1 MSELLYQGD
10 GYLRECTARVTAVD
24 ERGVQLDRTV
34 FYPVGGGQPGDR
46 GRLDLPDGS
55 GIEIVDARKGDEADT
70 VLHVPADPVSKGI
83 VGAEV
88 SAVIDWDRRHR
99 LMRMHTCMHLLS
111 VVIPADVTG
120 GSIRDG
126 SGRLDFDLPEPLK
139 DKEHLTREL
148 NRLIDEDL
156 PVETIWVT
164 DEELAAR
171 PDLVKT
177 MSVKPPSGQGWVRLL
192 AIGDVD
198 LQACGGTH
206 VARTGE
212 IGRVLVTR
220 TEKKGRRNRRV
231 NVAFA
236 PPEEP
241 GPGRPGLPAG

>member
-10 GYLRECTARVTAVD
+10 GYLRECTARVIAAD
-24 ERGVQLDRTV
+24 ERGIQLDRTV
-34 FYPVGGGQPGDR
+34 FYAAGGGQPGDR
-46 GRLDLPDGS
+46 GRLIQPDGA
-55 GIEIVDARKGDEADT
+55 GIEIVDTRKGDGADS
-70 VLHVPADPVSKGI
+70 VVHVPESPPSESI
-83 VGAEV
+83 VGTEV
-88 SAVIDWDRRHR
+88 TAVIDWERRHR

-126 SGRLDFDLPEPLK
+126 SGRLDFDLPEPLR

-148 NRLIDEDL
+148 NRLVEQDL
-156 PVETIWVT
+156 PVKTIWVT

-177 MSVKPPSGQGWVRLL
+177 MSVKPPSGQGRVRLL

-212 IGRVLVTR
+212 IGRVVVTK
-220 TEKKGRRNRRV
+220 TEKKGRHNRRV

-236 PPEEP
+236 P
-241 GPGRPGLPAG
+241 

>member
-10 GYLRECTARVTAVD
+10 GYLRECTARVIGAD
-24 ERGVQLDRTV
+24 ERGIQLDRTV

-46 GRLDLPDGS
+46 GKLDLPDGS
-55 GIEIVDARKGDEADT
+55 RIEIVDARKGDEADS
-70 VLHVPADPVSKGI
+70 VLHVPAGPVSEGV
-83 VGAEV
+83 VGAKV
-88 SAVIDWDRRHR
+88 SAVIDWDRRYR

-126 SGRLDFDLPEPLK
+126 SGRLDFDLPEPLQ
-139 DKEHLTREL
+139 DKERLTQEL
-148 NRLIDEDL
+148 NHLIEEDL
-156 PVETIWVT
+156 PVKTVWVT

-177 MSVKPPSGQGWVRLL
+177 MSVKPPSGQGRVRLL

-212 IGRVLVTR
+212 IGPVLVTR

-231 NVAFA
+231 NIAFA
-236 PPEEP
+236 PS
-241 GPGRPGLPAG
+241 G

>member
-10 GYLRECTARVTAVD
+10 GYLRECTARVIAAD

-34 FYPVGGGQPGDR
+34 FYAAGGGQPGDR
-46 GRLDLPDGS
+46 GRLVLPDGT
-55 GIEIVDARKGDEADT
+55 GIEIVDTRKGDGAGS
-70 VLHVPADPVSKGI
+70 VVHVPEGPASESI
-83 VGAEV
+83 VGTEV
-88 SAVIDWDRRHR
+88 TAVIDWERRHR

-126 SGRLDFDLPEPLK
+126 SGRLDFDLPEPLQ

-148 NRLIDEDL
+148 NRLVEQDL

-177 MSVKPPSGQGWVRLL
+177 MSAKPPSGQGRVRLL

-212 IGRVLVTR
+212 IGRVVVTK
-220 TEKKGRRNRRV
+220 TEKKGRHNRRV

-236 PPEEP
+236 PS
-241 GPGRPGLPAG
+241 

>member
-10 GYLRECTARVTAVD
+10 GYLRRCDARITAVD
-24 ERGVQLDRTV
+24 ERGIELDRTV
-34 FYPVGGGQPGDR
+34 FYAMGGGQPGDQ
-46 GRLDLPDGS
+46 GGLILSDGS
-55 GIEIVDARKGDEADT
+55 RIDVVDTRKAGGGAT
-70 VLHVPADPVSKGI
+70 VVHVPAEPVSGSL

-88 SAVIDWDRRHR
+88 TAVIDWDRRHR

-111 VVIPADVTG
+111 VVIPAEVTG

-126 SGRLDFDLPEPLK
+126 SGRLDFDLPQEVP
-139 DKEHLTREL
+139 DKEHVTREL
-148 NRLIDEDL
+148 NRLVEENL
-156 PVETIWVT
+156 PVNTVWVT

-177 MSVKPPSGQGWVRLL
+177 MSVKPPSGHGRVRLL

-212 IGRVLVTR
+212 IGPVVVTKI
-220 TEKKGRRNRRV
+220 EKKGRHNRRV

-236 PPEEP
+236 P
-241 GPGRPGLPAG
+241 A

>member
-10 GYLRECTARVTAVD
+10 GYLRECTARVIAAD
-24 ERGVQLDRTV
+24 ERGIQLDRTV
-34 FYPVGGGQPGDR
+34 FYAAGGGQPGDR
-46 GRLDLPDGS
+46 GKLVLPDGTA
-55 GIEIVDARKGDEADT
+55 IEIVDTRKGDGADS
-70 VLHVPADPVSKGI
+70 VVHVPESPVSGSI
-83 VGAEV
+83 MGAEV
-88 SAVIDWDRRHR
+88 TAVIDWERRHR

-126 SGRLDFDLPEPLK
+126 SGRLDFDLPEPLQ

-148 NRLIDEDL
+148 NRLVEQDL
-156 PVETIWVT
+156 PVKTIWVT

-177 MSVKPPSGQGWVRLL
+177 MSVKPPSGQGRVRLL

-212 IGRVLVTR
+212 IGEVVVTKV
-220 TEKKGRRNRRV
+220 EKKGRHNRRV

-236 PPEEP
+236 PS
-241 GPGRPGLPAG
+241 

>member
-1 MSELLYQGD
+1 M
-10 GYLRECTARVTAVD
+10 A
-24 ERGVQLDRTV
+24 
-34 FYPVGGGQPGDR
+34 
-46 GRLDLPDGS
+46 LPDGS
-55 GIEIVDARKGDEADT
+55 GIEIVDARKGDESDT
-70 VLHVPADPVSKGI
+70 VLHVPAGPVSKGI

-88 SAVIDWDRRHR
+88 SAAIDWDRRHR

-139 DKEHLTREL
+139 DKERLTREL

-177 MSVKPPSGQGWVRLL
+177 MSVKPPAGQGRVRLL

-236 PPEEP
+236 PPEEL
-241 GPGRPGLPAG
+241 GPGFSAG

>member
-10 GYLRECTARVTAVD
+10 GYLRECGARVIAAE
-24 ERGVQLDRTV
+24 ERGIQLDRTV
-34 FYPVGGGQPGDR
+34 FYAAGGGQPGDR
-46 GRLDLPDGS
+46 GRLVLPDGS
-55 GIEIVDARKGDEADT
+55 GIEIVDARKGDEPDS
-70 VLHVPADPVSKGI
+70 VLHVPASPVSESI
-83 VGAEV
+83 VGTSVTA
-88 SAVIDWDRRHR
+88 AIDWDRRYR

-120 GSIRDG
+120 GAIRDG
-126 SGRLDFDLPEPLK
+126 SARLDFDLPQPLQ

-148 NRLIDEDL
+148 NRLVEEDL
-156 PVETIWVT
+156 PVTTIWVT

-177 MSVKPPSGQGWVRLL
+177 MSVKPPSGQGRIRLL
-192 AIGDVD
+192 AVGDID

-212 IGRVLVTR
+212 IGAVVVTK
-220 TEKKGRRNRRV
+220 TEKKGRHNRRV

-236 PPEEP
+236 PP
-241 GPGRPGLPAG
+241 

>member
-10 GYLRECTARVTAVD
+10 GYLRECTARVIAAD

-34 FYPVGGGQPGDR
+34 FYAAGGGQPGDR
-46 GRLDLPDGS
+46 GRLVLPDGT
-55 GIEIVDARKGDEADT
+55 GIEIVDTRKGDGAGS
-70 VLHVPADPVSKGI
+70 VVHVPESPASERI
-83 VGAEV
+83 VGTEV
-88 SAVIDWDRRHR
+88 TAVIDWERRHR

-126 SGRLDFDLPEPLK
+126 SGRLDFDLPEPLQ

-148 NRLIDEDL
+148 NRLVEQDL
-156 PVETIWVT
+156 PVKTIWVT

-177 MSVKPPSGQGWVRLL
+177 MSVKPPSGQGRVRLL

-212 IGRVLVTR
+212 IGRVVVTK
-220 TEKKGRRNRRV
+220 TEKKGRHNRRV

-236 PPEEP
+236 P
-241 GPGRPGLPAG
+241 A

>member
-10 GYLRECTARVTAVD
+10 GYLRECTARVTSAD
-24 ERGVQLDRTV
+24 EHGVQLDRTV
-34 FYPVGGGQPGDR
+34 FYAAGGGQPGDR
-46 GRLDLPDGS
+46 GRLVLPDGS
-55 GIEIVDARKGDEADT
+55 ELEIVDTRKGDT
-70 VLHVPADPVSKGI
+70 IGSVVHVPASAVSTGI
-83 VGAEV
+83 VGTEV
-88 SAVIDWDRRHR
+88 TAVIDWERRHR

-111 VVIPADVTG
+111 VVIPAEVTG

-126 SGRLDFDLPEPLK
+126 SGRLDFDLPEPLQ

-148 NRLIDEDL
+148 NRLVEEDL

-177 MSVKPPSGQGWVRLL
+177 MSVKPPSGQGRVRLL

-212 IGRVLVTR
+212 IGKVVVTKV
-220 TEKKGRRNRRV
+220 EKKGRHNRRV

-236 PPEEP
+236 PS
-241 GPGRPGLPAG
+241 

>member
-10 GYLRECTARVTAVD
+10 GYLRECTARVTAAD
-24 ERGVQLDRTV
+24 GHGVQLDRTV
-34 FYPVGGGQPGDR
+34 FYAAGGGQPGDR
-46 GRLDLPDGS
+46 GRLVLPDGS
-55 GIEIVDARKGDEADT
+55 ELEIVDTRKGDT
-70 VLHVPADPVSKGI
+70 IGSVVHVPASTVSTGI
-83 VGAEV
+83 VGTEV
-88 SAVIDWDRRHR
+88 TAVIDWERRHR

-126 SGRLDFDLPEPLK
+126 SGRLDFDLPEPLQ

-148 NRLIDEDL
+148 NRLVEGDL

-164 DEELAAR
+164 DEDLAAR

-177 MSVKPPSGQGWVRLL
+177 MSVKPPSGQGRVRLL

-212 IGRVLVTR
+212 IGEVVVTKV
-220 TEKKGRRNRRV
+220 EKKGRHNRRV

-236 PPEEP
+236 PS
-241 GPGRPGLPAG
+241 

>member
-10 GYLRECTARVTAVD
+10 GYLRECTAHVIVTD
-24 ERGVQLDRTV
+24 DRGIQLDRTV
-34 FYPVGGGQPGDR
+34 FYAAGGGQPGDR
-46 GRLDLPDGS
+46 GTLVLPDGS
-55 GIEIVDARKGDEADT
+55 GIEIVDARKGDEIDS
-70 VLHVPADPVSKGI
+70 VVHVPANPVPESI
-83 VGAEV
+83 VGTEV
-88 SAVIDWDRRHR
+88 TAVIDWECRHR

-120 GSIRDG
+120 GAIRDG
-126 SGRLDFDLPEPLK
+126 SGRLDFDLPQPLQ

-148 NRLIDEDL
+148 NRLVEEDL
-156 PVETIWVT
+156 PVTTIWVM

-177 MSVKPPSGQGWVRLL
+177 MSVKPPSGQGRVRLL

-206 VARTGE
+206 VAQTGE
-212 IGRVLVTR
+212 IGRVVVTK
-220 TEKKGRRNRRV
+220 TEKKGRHNRRV

-236 PPEEP
+236 PS
-241 GPGRPGLPAG
+241 

>member
-1 MSELLYQGD
+1 VSDLLYQGD
-10 GYLRECTARVTAVD
+10 GYLRECTARVIVAD
-24 ERGVQLDRTV
+24 EHGIQLDRTV
-34 FYPVGGGQPGDR
+34 FYAAGGGQPGDR
-46 GRLDLPDGS
+46 GQLVLPDGTA
-55 GIEIVDARKGDEADT
+55 IEIVDTRKGGGADS
-70 VLHVPADPVSKGI
+70 VVHVPESPASESI
-83 VGAEV
+83 VGTEV
-88 SAVIDWDRRHR
+88 TAVIDWERRHR

-126 SGRLDFDLPEPLK
+126 SGRLDFDLPEPLQ

-148 NRLIDEDL
+148 NRLVEQDL
-156 PVETIWVT
+156 PVKTIWVT

-177 MSVKPPSGQGWVRLL
+177 MSVKPPSGQGRVRLL

-212 IGRVLVTR
+212 IGRVIVTK
-220 TEKKGRRNRRV
+220 TEKKGRHNRRV

-236 PPEEP
+236 PS
-241 GPGRPGLPAG
+241 

>member
-10 GYLRECTARVTAVD
+10 GYLRECTARVIAAD
-24 ERGVQLDRTV
+24 ERGIQLDRTV
-34 FYPVGGGQPGDR
+34 FYPVGGGQPGDQ
-46 GRLDLPDGS
+46 GRLALPDGS
-55 GIEIVDARKGDEADT
+55 GVEIADARKGDELDS
-70 VLHVPADPVSKGI
+70 VLHVPAGPVSEGI
-83 VGAEV
+83 VGTEV
-88 SAVIDWDRRHR
+88 SAVIDWDRRYR

-148 NRLIDEDL
+148 NRLVEEDL
-156 PVETIWVT
+156 PVKTIWVT

-177 MSVKPPSGQGWVRLL
+177 MSVKPPSGQGRVRLL

-212 IGRVLVTR
+212 IGPVVVTKV
-220 TEKKGRRNRRV
+220 EKKGRRNRRV

-236 PPEEP
+236 PP
-241 GPGRPGLPAG
+241 

>member
-1 MSELLYQGD
+1 M
-10 GYLRECTARVTAVD
+10 
-24 ERGVQLDRTV
+24 
-34 FYPVGGGQPGDR
+34 YPRAPYR
-46 GRLDLPDGS
+46 RAS
-55 GIEIVDARKGDEADT
+55 
-70 VLHVPADPVSKGI
+70 S
-83 VGAEV
+83 GAEV

-139 DKEHLTREL
+139 DKERLTREL

-177 MSVKPPSGQGWVRLL
+177 MSVKPPAGQGRVRLL

-241 GPGRPGLPAG
+241 GPGRPGFSAG

>member
-1 MSELLYQGD
+1 MSELLYHGD
-10 GYLRECTARVTAVD
+10 GYLRECTALVTAAD
-24 ERGVQLDRTV
+24 ERGIQLDRTV
-34 FYPVGGGQPGDR
+34 FYAAGGGQPGDR
-46 GRLDLPDGS
+46 GKLVLPDGTA
-55 GIEIVDARKGDEADT
+55 IEIVDTRKGDGADS
-70 VLHVPADPVSKGI
+70 VVHVPESPVSGSI

-88 SAVIDWDRRHR
+88 TAVIDWERRHR

-126 SGRLDFDLPEPLK
+126 SGRLDFDLPEPLQ

-148 NRLIDEDL
+148 NRLVEQDL
-156 PVETIWVT
+156 PVKTIWVT

-177 MSVKPPSGQGWVRLL
+177 MSVKPPSGQGRVRLL

-212 IGRVLVTR
+212 IGRVVVTK
-220 TEKKGRRNRRV
+220 TEKKGRHNRRV

-236 PPEEP
+236 P
-241 GPGRPGLPAG
+241 

>member
-10 GYLRECTARVTAVD
+10 GYLRECAARVTAAD
-24 ERGVQLDRTV
+24 EHGIQLDRTV
-34 FYPVGGGQPGDR
+34 FYAAGGGQPGDR
-46 GRLDLPDGS
+46 GRLVLSDGS
-55 GIEIVDARKGDEADT
+55 ELEIVDTRKGDAIGS
-70 VLHVPADPVSKGI
+70 VVHVPASAVSTGI
-83 VGAEV
+83 VGTEV
-88 SAVIDWDRRHR
+88 TAIIDWERRHR

-111 VVIPADVTG
+111 VVIPAEVTG

-126 SGRLDFDLPEPLK
+126 SGRLDFDLPEPLQ

-148 NRLIDEDL
+148 NRLVEEDL

-177 MSVKPPSGQGWVRLL
+177 MSVKPPSGQGRVRLL

-212 IGRVLVTR
+212 IGEVVVTKV
-220 TEKKGRRNRRV
+220 EKKGRHNRRV

-236 PPEEP
+236 PS
-241 GPGRPGLPAG
+241 